1 MIRSFILFKN
11 LFSKKRI
18 NPIQKNEQLDKII
31 ELLEPSNNSNSI
43 GDKELQLIEI
53 NKNKIQKLLDAQYIN
68 KQHLDKL
75 IITILFAEIGYLSH
89 TVPKISFPIILAV
102 IIGFIGILFSIESY
116 RCVNKSLLYEEQI
129 KEFEIYSIL
138 NLDNY
143 SSDML
148 RIERFIQSNKNK
160 IDFYEKIMY
169 YCVTSTSVVSFEFL
183 YFSKEFEVHKTCYD
197 SGYIKIWV

>member
-1 MIRSFILFKN
+1 M
-11 LFSKKRI
+11 
-18 NPIQKNEQLDKII
+18 
-31 ELLEPSNNSNSI
+31 
-43 GDKELQLIEI
+43 
-53 NKNKIQKLLDAQYIN
+53 DAQYTN

-89 TVPKISFPIILAV
+89 TVQIISFPIILAV

-143 SSDML
+143 SNDML
-148 RIERFIQSNKNK
+148 RIEKLIQNNK
-160 IDFYEKIMY
+160 IKIDIYEKIMY
-169 YCVTSTSVVSFEFL
+169 YCVISTSFIAFEFL
-183 YFSKEFEVHKTCYD
+183 YFSKAFEIKKIFYDACYINKFVLFTALIILIFVILKD
-197 SGYIKIWV
+197 IYEKYGEIIIKWIVIKVKKLLKKVI